1 LPDVHKEVLQRWTE
15 SSDENQTGR
24 DLHPGSKKRLAVAWN
39 VGRIVGEEHLMDTD
53 PLNYER
59 PSLFVPPSYE
69 ECVVASKGPRA
80 DYVASPLDVAMLID
94 WDDEDDD

>member
-1 LPDVHKEVLQRWTE
+1 
-15 SSDENQTGR
+15 
-24 DLHPGSKKRLAVAWN
+24 
-39 VGRIVGEEHLMDTD
+39 MDTD